1 MTAHQIAWCSESFSS
16 LISKDRRQGLGARDQ
31 EVRSSGPPTPDPQ
44 HPSMVQAKKALAKKT
59 RTRKARAVS
68 SGRSTDYQN
77 FIGGRWVPSRSG
89 EWIENRNPA
98 DVRDVVGRF
107 PLSTKED
114 VDAAV
119 MAAGEAFNHWRRTP
133 APRRAEILFR
143 LGEILI
149 RDKEKY
155 TADMTREMGKVLKEA
170 GGDVQEAIDCTYY
183 AAGEGRRLHGF
194 TTPAEMPNKFAMCV
208 RQPVGLCGLITP
220 WNFPMAIPSWKLMPA
235 LVCGNTVVIKPA
247 EETPLST
254 YNLVK
259 ACEEAG
265 VPPGVVN
272 LVMGRGSVVGTRMT
286 SHPSLRLISMT
297 GSTETGRVIAS
308 ACAERNAI
316 CSLEMGGKN
325 AIIIMDDADIDNAIE
340 GAVWGAFGTSGQRC
354 TASSRLIVHK
364 RVYLQFVKKLA
375 ERAKALRVG
384 NGADPQTDVGPV
396 VNEDAVHKIMD
407 YIDIGQNEDGATL
420 ACGGHHLTK
429 GDYARGYFIAPTVF
443 TDVTPDMRVAQ
454 EEIFGPVTSVIPT
467 NSLDEAI
474 EIANGVRYG
483 LSAAI
488 YTQDV
493 NRAFHAMNE
502 TYTGIFY
509 VNAST
514 IGAEVHLPFGG
525 TKATGNGH
533 REAGTQ
539 VLDIFS
545 EWKSVYFDYSGKLQ
559 RAQIDEVEV

>member
-1 MTAHQIAWCSESFSS
+1 
-16 LISKDRRQGLGARDQ
+16 
-31 EVRSSGPPTPDPQ
+31 
-44 HPSMVQAKKALAKKT
+44 MVQAKKALEK
-59 RTRKARAVS
+59 RS
-68 SGRSTDYQN
+68 RSTQAAKRIKTYHN
-77 FIGGRWVPSRSG
+77 FINGRWVPSRSDA
-89 EWIENRNPA
+89 WLENRNPA
-98 DVRDVVGRF
+98 DTRDVVGRF
-107 PLSTKED
+107 PHSTEED
-114 VDAAV
+114 VDEAVASAAK
-119 MAAGEAFNHWRRTP
+119 AFNHWRQTP

-143 LGEILI
+143 VGEILI
-149 RDKEKY
+149 RDKQKY
-155 TADMTREMGKVLKEA
+155 TADMTRHMGKVLKEA

-183 AAGEGRRLHGF
+183 ASGEGRRLYGF
-194 TTPAEMPNKFAMCV
+194 TTPAEMPNMFAMCV
-208 RQPVGLCGLITP
+208 RQPVGLCGLITQ

-247 EETPLST
+247 EYTPLST
-254 YNLVK
+254 YNLIK

-272 LVMGRGSVVGTRMT
+272 LVMGRGSVVGSRMT
-286 SHPSLRLISMT
+286 GHSSLRLISIT
-297 GSTETGRVIAS
+297 GSTETGRVVAS

-325 AIIIMDDADIDNAIE
+325 AIIIMDDADIDNAVE
-340 GAVWGAFGTSGQRC
+340 GAICGAFGTSGQRC

-364 RVYLQFVKKLA
+364 KVYKQFSNKLV
-375 ERAKALRVG
+375 ERAKALRIG
-384 NGADPQTDVGPV
+384 NGADPKVDVGPV
-396 VNEDAVHKIMD
+396 INQAAVEKIMS
-407 YIDIGQNEDGATL
+407 YIDIGENEDGATL
-420 ACGGHHLTK
+420 ACGGHHLNK
-429 GDYARGYFIAPTVF
+429 GDYAHGYFIEPTVF
-443 TDVTPDMRVAQ
+443 TDVTPHMRIAQ

-474 EIANGVRYG
+474 EIANGVQYG

-545 EWKSVYFDYSGKLQ
+545 EWKSVYVDYSGKLQ
-559 RAQIDEVEV
+559 RAQIDEVKV

>member
-1 MTAHQIAWCSESFSS
+1 
-16 LISKDRRQGLGARDQ
+16 
-31 EVRSSGPPTPDPQ
+31 
-44 HPSMVQAKKALAKKT
+44 MVQAKRALAKKSKL
-59 RTRKARAVS
+59 RKAAKPARANTYPNYID
-68 SGRSTDYQN
+68 GQ
-77 FIGGRWVPSRSG
+77 WVPSRSG
-89 EWIENRNPA
+89 EWIENTNPA
-98 DVRDVVGRF
+98 DTRDVVGRF
-107 PLSTKED
+107 PRSTAAD
-114 VDAAV
+114 VDQAVAAAK
-119 MAAGEAFNHWRRTP
+119 AAFDGWRRTP

-143 LGEILI
+143 VGEILI
-149 RDKEKY
+149 RDKQKY
-155 TADMTREMGKVLKEA
+155 TAYMTREMGKVLKEA

-183 AAGEGRRLHGF
+183 TAGEGRRLHGF
-194 TTPAEMPNKFAMCV
+194 TTPAEMPNKFAACV

-220 WNFPMAIPSWKLMPA
+220 WKFPMAIPSLKLMPA

-247 EETPLST
+247 EDTPLST
-254 YNLVK
+254 YNLIK

-272 LVMGRGSVVGTRMT
+272 LVTGYGETVGAAIT
-286 SHPSLRLISMT
+286 SHQDLRLISFT
-297 GSTETGRVIAS
+297 GSTETGRTVAY

-325 AIIIMDDADIDNAIE
+325 AIIVMDDADIDNAIE
-340 GAVWGAFGTSGQRC
+340 GAIWGAFGTSGQRC

-364 RVYLQFVKKLA
+364 KIYREFTKKLVDQT
-375 ERAKALRVG
+375 KALRVG
-384 NGADPQTDVGPV
+384 NGSDPKIQVGPV
-396 VNEDAVHKIMD
+396 INKDAVHKIMG
-407 YIDIGQNEDGATL
+407 YVDIGQREDGATL
-420 ACGGHHLTK
+420 ACGGKRLTK
-429 GDYARGYFIAPTVF
+429 GEHSRGYFIEPTVF
-443 TDVTPDMRVAQ
+443 TDVSPNMRIAQ

-467 NSLDEAI
+467 DSLEDAV

-493 NRAFHAMNE
+493 NRAFQAMNE

-545 EWKSVYFDYSGKLQ
+545 EWKSVYVDYSGRLQ
-559 RAQIDEVEV
+559 RAQIDNQ